1 MENPKKPTLANS
13 ARYLAFGT
21 IANTALK
28 LYYLAPRAMLQDE
41 LILLHRWALKK
52 AHSARM
58 ANEAAYRQTHV

>member
-1 MENPKKPTLANS
+1 MKKPTLANS
-13 ARYLAFGT
+13 LRYLAFGT
-21 IANTALK
+21 LANKALK

-58 ANEAAYRQTHV
+58 ANEAARHPTNV